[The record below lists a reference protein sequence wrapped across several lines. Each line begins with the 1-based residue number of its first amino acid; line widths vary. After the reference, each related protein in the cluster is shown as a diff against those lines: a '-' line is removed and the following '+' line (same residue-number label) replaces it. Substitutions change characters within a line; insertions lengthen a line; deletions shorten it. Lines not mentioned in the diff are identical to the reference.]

1 MLLQVTG
8 AVLLPTLQAAAGEVL
23 LQEKYF
29 CSHAEEHN

>member
-8 AVLLPTLQAAAGEVL
+8 AILLPTLQAATGEVL

-29 CSHAEEHN
+29 CPHSKEHN